1 MSIRFVL
8 LIVRVNKKINKITKD
23 DFLKMLHIFTFVRL
37 LQLRKLD
44 LI

>member
-8 LIVRVNKKINKITKD
+8 LIVSVNKKIDKITKD
-23 DFLKMLHIFTFVRL
+23 DLLKMLHIFTFDRL
-37 LQLRKLD
+37 LQLRKLG